1 MKKVEPGAVGRQ
13 ATWKRRRDDLPKV
26 HSTEKETDR
35 YGGSTCNYRPS
46 RVRKF
51 EEIVLHNIWV
61 WRHLNGPRRND
72 STASSHLHTAHFPY
86 LSQVPE

>member
-1 MKKVEPGAVGRQ
+1 LSGRLYGSGEEMIYRECIPQ
-13 ATWKRRRDDLPKV
+13 RRRPTGTEAV
-26 HSTEKETDR
+26 HVTIVHQ
-35 YGGSTCNYRPS
+35 
-46 RVRKF
+46 RVRRF

-72 STASSHLHTAHFPY
+72 STASSHLHATHFPY